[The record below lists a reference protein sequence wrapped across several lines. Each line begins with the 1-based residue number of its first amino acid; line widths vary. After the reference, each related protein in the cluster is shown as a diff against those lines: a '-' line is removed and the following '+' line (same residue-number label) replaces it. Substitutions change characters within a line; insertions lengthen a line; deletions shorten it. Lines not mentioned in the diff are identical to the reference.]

1 MPRYAR
7 PKLAS
12 SANAKRTKPYSGTET
27 TICRPSH
34 SGSSYNGY
42 GRLNTE
48 CWMQEFPMREVVI
61 ASSVR
66 TPVGRAVKGTL
77 RATRPDEL
85 GAIAIK
91 GALDRVPQ
99 LDPKEIE
106 DVILGCA
113 MPEAEQGN
121 NVARTASLR
130 AGVPI
135 EASAMTINRFCSS
148 GLQAIAMAA
157 ERIMAGGAE
166 VIVAGGTESMSMV
179 PMGGNKISP
188 NPWLVEHYPDSL
200 ISMGLTAERLAS
212 RFNISREGADNF
224 SLRSHQKAL
233 AAIAA
238 GKFDEETVP
247 VPVSFTTP
255 NGSKPKREEIIF
267 KMDEGPRADTSLEA
281 LLALKPAFHVKGTV
295 TAGNSSQMSDGAA
308 AAVVMSAERAKA
320 LGIKPLARYV
330 SFATAGYK
338 PEEMGLGPVFAI
350 PKALKIA
357 GLKLSDIDVIELN
370 EAFAAQ
376 SLAVIK
382 EAGLDPDRVNPN
394 GGAIALGHPLGCTG
408 AKLTATIIR
417 ELKRRNA
424 KYGLVT
430 MCVGGGMGAAGIFE
444 NL

>member
-1 MPRYAR
+1 
-7 PKLAS
+7 
-12 SANAKRTKPYSGTET
+12 
-27 TICRPSH
+27 
-34 SGSSYNGY
+34 
-42 GRLNTE
+42 
-48 CWMQEFPMREVVI
+48 MREVVVV
-61 ASSVR
+61 SSVR
-66 TPVGRAVKGTL
+66 TPVGRAFKGTL

-85 GAIAIK
+85 AAVAIK

-113 MPEAEQGN
+113 MPEAEQGM
-121 NVARTASLR
+121 NVARIASLR
-130 AGVPI
+130 AGLPV
-135 EASAMTINRFCSS
+135 EVSAVTINRFCSS

-157 ERIMAGGAE
+157 ERILSGGAE
-166 VIVAGGTESMSMV
+166 VMVAGGTESMSMI

-188 NPWLVEHYPDSL
+188 NPWLVDHYPDAYL
-200 ISMGLTAERLAS
+200 SMGLTAERVAH
-212 RFNISREGADNF
+212 RFGITREQCDQF

-238 GKFDEETVP
+238 GRFEDEIVA

-255 NGSKPKREEIIF
+255 NGSKPKKHHISF
-267 KMDEGPRADTSLEA
+267 KVDEGPRADTSIEA
-281 LLALKPAFHVKGTV
+281 LGALKAAFHVKGVT

-320 LGIKPLARYV
+320 LGIAPLARYV
-330 SFATAGYK
+330 AFATAGYK

-350 PKALKIA
+350 PKALKLA
-357 GLKLSDIDVIELN
+357 GLKLSNIDVIELN

-376 SLAVIK
+376 SLAVIQ
-382 EAGLDPDRVNPN
+382 EAGLDPERVNPN

-408 AKLTATIIR
+408 AKLTASVIR
-417 ELKRRNA
+417 ELKRR
-424 KYGLVT
+424 KGRYGMVT

-444 NL
+444 NLN

>member
-1 MPRYAR
+1 
-7 PKLAS
+7 
-12 SANAKRTKPYSGTET
+12 
-27 TICRPSH
+27 
-34 SGSSYNGY
+34 
-42 GRLNTE
+42 
-48 CWMQEFPMREVVI
+48 MREAVI
-61 ASSVR
+61 VSSVR
-66 TPVGRAVKGTL
+66 TPVGRAFKGTL
-77 RATRPDEL
+77 RATRPDDL
-85 GAIAIK
+85 AAVAIQ
-91 GALDRVPQ
+91 GALERVPQ

-113 MPEAEQGN
+113 MPEAEQGM

-135 EASAMTINRFCSS
+135 EASAITINRFCSS

-157 ERIMAGGAE
+157 ERIMSGGAE

-188 NPWLVEHYPDSL
+188 NPWLVEHYPDSYL
-200 ISMGLTAERLAS
+200 SMGLTAERLAT
-212 RFNISREGADNF
+212 RFGITRTVADEF

-233 AAIAA
+233 AAIQA

-247 VPVSFTTP
+247 VSVSFTTP
-255 NGSKPKREEIIF
+255 NGSKPKRQEIVF
-267 KMDEGPRADTSLEA
+267 KIDEGPRADTSLAA
-281 LLALKPAFHVKGTV
+281 LASLKPAFHVKGTV
-295 TAGNSSQMSDGAA
+295 TAGNASQMSDGAA
-308 AAVVMSAERAKA
+308 AAVVMSAERAQA

-350 PKALKIA
+350 PKALKLS
-357 GLKLSDIDVIELN
+357 GLTLSDIDVIELN

-376 SLAVIK
+376 ALAVIQ
-382 EAGLDPDRVNPN
+382 EGHLDPERVNVN
-394 GGAIALGHPLGCTG
+394 GGAVALGHPLGCTG

-417 ELKRRNA
+417 EMKRRSGR
-424 KYGLVT
+424 YGLVT